1 MVIQLLII
9 ILLIQPFLIR
19 WWFCR
24 YVGFY
29 KGIQS
34 AGAAVAWQIDTHKVS
49 YMKQLIVNWVLTT
62 VSYPLL
68 VLLVIKAIKDEDE
81 VEDEVVE
88 EESETQKDKI
98 LMVD

>member
-1 MVIQLLII
+1 M
-9 ILLIQPFLIR
+9 
-19 WWFCR
+19 FCR

-49 YMKQLIVNWVLTT
+49 YMNQLIVNWVLTT
-62 VSYPLL
+62 ASYTML

-81 VEDEVVE
+81 DEDKGEVAE
-88 EESETQKDKI
+88 QESLSEPHKDNI
-98 LMVD
+98 LTVD

>member
-1 MVIQLLII
+1 
-9 ILLIQPFLIR
+9 
-19 WWFCR
+19 
-24 YVGFY
+24 
-29 KGIQS
+29 
-34 AGAAVAWQIDTHKVS
+34 
-49 YMKQLIVNWVLTT
+49 MKQLIVNWVLTT
-62 VSYPLL
+62 ASYPLL